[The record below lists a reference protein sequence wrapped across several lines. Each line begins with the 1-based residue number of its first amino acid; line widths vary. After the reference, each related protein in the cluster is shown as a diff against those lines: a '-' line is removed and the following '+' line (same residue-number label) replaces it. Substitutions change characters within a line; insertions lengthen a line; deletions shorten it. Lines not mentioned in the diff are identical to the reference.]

1 MRKVERPQPADR
13 AILTNWWL
21 AVSKGANTPN
31 WDLAI
36 TALPHLENSRA
47 GALPSKPKDFWTADA
62 LKTWGLRRHQ
72 P

>member
-1 MRKVERPQPADR
+1 
-13 AILTNWWL
+13 L